1 MRGKALVVLILLLLG
16 SLFGVFPAAGQT
28 PKVSVDGREVYFD
41 VPPVIEKGRV
51 LMPLRGV
58 FEAMDAGVEWAP
70 REWDPY
76 RKTYAGR
83 VRVFKSYRFMDLYR
97 HIELWVGGSK
107 AYILEL
113 PQGQNYTKVLDIPPR
128 IISGRTL
135 VPLRFVS
142 EALLAD
148 VQWLSEQQQVVI
160 TSYEAKVARSAG
172 IQAPTTAPNLRGES
186 FSTSLGKGIKLSWT
200 PVTNAQGYRI
210 YVGYW
215 DPSSREWSNYRPY
228 VNLKENSYSEYGY
241 EISRWLNQETSKFC
255 FYVTAVNL
263 AGEGPA
269 SNVVFLDASQSQAPI
284 AQAPAAP
291 TGLRV
296 VAYEVTPAPPVRV
309 TLSWNAV
316 ANATRYKLYSSLYFD
331 GTWSQWQLYTT
342 IPDNSF
348 TISIAG
354 PSEAAVAFYVTA
366 ENEAGESPASNV
378 LNLANDAHLQELLA
392 NLHLQ
397 GLQPEGTASVV
408 PADYYTSFGPF
419 YHNTLNEL
427 VQYLRIP
434 VNLPAYEAHVLDC
447 SEAAAMMEW
456 RLQNAGFDA
465 YIAVGQMYGGYH
477 AWVIAK
483 CRDGTVAIEATRWYA
498 PTLWQ
503 AINRMVENLNLF
515 DWLWDYGPGIT
526 RVDEKYFKYEDLSD
540 DISGAIGKY
549 SLEEWDW
556 WNELHR
562 RGMCTCIPSV
572 DQGGCSGG

>member
-1 MRGKALVVLILLLLG
+1 MRMMSKALVVLILVFLG
-16 SLFGVFPAAGQT
+16 SLFGVFPAAAQT
-28 PKVSVDGREVYFD
+28 PKVIVDGRELYFD

-51 LMPLRGV
+51 LVPLRGI
-58 FEAMDAGVEWAP
+58 FEALGAKVSW
-70 REWDPY
+70 
-76 RKTYAGR
+76 YAKKRMIVATKRCAVHSLGIYDRQVTLWIGR
-83 VRVFKSYRFMDLYR
+83 PVAEIKDTSDGTLINSQRPFLEVPPK
-97 HIELWVGGSK
+97 
-107 AYILEL
+107 ILR
-113 PQGQNYTKVLDIPPR
+113 N
-128 IISGRTL
+128 RTL

-142 EALLAD
+142 ETLMAEVNWLAD
-148 VQWLSEQQQVVI
+148 TRTVAI
-160 TSYEAKVARSAG
+160 TSLEAQERAYNQYLEKNAR
-172 IQAPTTAPNLRGES
+172 R
-186 FSTSLGKGIKLSWT
+186 F
-200 PVTNAQGYRI
+200 
-210 YVGYW
+210 
-215 DPSSREWSNYRPY
+215 
-228 VNLKENSYSEYGY
+228 
-241 EISRWLNQETSKFC
+241 
-255 FYVTAVNL
+255 
-263 AGEGPA
+263 
-269 SNVVFLDASQSQAPI
+269 
-284 AQAPAAP
+284 QAPAAP

-296 VAYEVTPAPPVRV
+296 VAYEVAPGSPGIRL
-309 TLSWNAV
+309 TLSWDPVN
-316 ANATRYKLYSSLYFD
+316 NATRYKLYSSLYSD

-348 TISIAG
+348 TISFAG
-354 PSEAAVAFYVTA
+354 PSEAGVAFYVTA

-397 GLQPEGTASVV
+397 GLQPEETTSVV
-408 PADYYTSFGPF
+408 PADYYSSFGPF
-419 YHNTLNEL
+419 YRNTLSEL

-434 VNLPAYEAHVLDC
+434 VNLPAYEANILDC

-498 PTLWQ
+498 PRLWDV
-503 AINRMVENLNLF
+503 IWRTRENLNIL

-526 RVDEKYFKYEDLSD
+526 RVDEKYFKCEDLFD
-540 DISGAIGKY
+540 DIYRAIGKY
-549 SLEEWDW
+549 SLEEWEW